1 MDSFDPKTY
10 RDALG
15 QFATG
20 VTIITARDAD
30 NRPVG
35 VTANSFNSVSL
46 DPPLILWSLAKTSRS
61 MPAFEQAA
69 DFAVH
74 ILASDQDA
82 LSNRFA
88 SRSADKFAGL
98 DIGDDGPPLLDGC
111 TARFRCKT
119 RHSYEGGDH
128 IIFVGEVMGFEH
140 DEKPPLLYHNGDYAD
155 KKRRIAKPDTIR
167 ADNIIQVAAPGNMA
181 DADADAVVLYS
192 AKDRIATIML
202 NSPDTRNALAEE
214 VIAALVDAL
223 ERAENDPDIS
233 CVILTGAGA
242 SFCSGG
248 NIKQIK
254 ALTAEQHMTPLELEN
269 WYRSHI
275 QRIPAVMDRLSVPV
289 IAAINGHAIGA
300 GCDLACMCDIRIA
313 ADDAIFAESFLRVG
327 IIPGDG
333 GAWLLPRII
342 GMARASQML
351 LTGEF
356 IDAAKAQDYGLV
368 SEILVPQDLLERAQ
382 SLAEQIVQ
390 YPPAAI
396 RKSKRLLKDARDVTL
411 REHLD
416 QAAIWQGVL
425 QQMDDHREAVDAI
438 LEKRKPNF
446 QGK

>member
-1 MDSFDPKTY
+1 MDSFDPRTY

-30 NRPVG
+30 NNPVG

-46 DPPLILWSLAKTSRS
+46 DPPLILWSLSKSSRS

-69 DFAVH
+69 DFNVH

-98 DIGDDGPPLLDGC
+98 DIGDDGPPLLEGC
-111 TARFRCKT
+111 TARLRCKT
-119 RHSYEGGDH
+119 RYNYEGGDH
-128 IIFVGEVMGFEH
+128 IIFVGEVVGYEH
-140 DEKPPLLYHNGDYAD
+140 DEKPPLLFHNGDYAD
-155 KKRRIAKPDTIR
+155 KKRRIAKPDVGVTSAPVIGK
-167 ADNIIQVAAPGNMA
+167 AD
-181 DADADAVVLYS
+181 DVVTYS
-192 AKDRIATIML
+192 SSDRIATITL
-202 NSPDTRNALAEE
+202 NSPDTRNALAEN

-223 ERAENDPDIS
+223 QRADNDPDIS

-254 ALTAEQHMTPLELEN
+254 ALTADQGMSPLELEN
-269 WYRSHI
+269 WYRTHI
-275 QRIPAVMDRLSVPV
+275 QRIPNTMDAMSVPV
-289 IAAINGHAIGA
+289 IAAVNGHAIGA

-313 ADDAIFAESFLRVG
+313 ADDATFAESFLRVG

-368 SEILVPQDLLERAQ
+368 SETLEPARLLDRAME
-382 SLAEQIVQ
+382 LAQQIVQ
-390 YPPAAI
+390 YPPIAI

-411 REHLD
+411 KEHLD

-438 LEKRKPNF
+438 LEKRPPNF